1 MQAANDN
8 EAAWRDFHEANPN
21 VYRLIERF
29 TKQAIGAGFKHYGM
43 MSIIQRVRWHTQIE
57 TDDLSFK
64 INNNHAPYYARH
76 FMEQNPEHEGFFRTR
91 RVEVQHDARSV

>member
-21 VYRLIERF
+21 VYRLIDRF
-29 TKQAIGAGFKHYGM
+29 TKQAINAGFKHYGM

-57 TDDLSFK
+57 TDDQSFK

-76 FMEQNPEHEGFFRTR
+76 FMEQNPEHKGFFRTR
-91 RVEVQHDARSV
+91 RVGGAA